1 MTAQSR
7 DMQSKFMSA
16 SVQLWRRASNGLS
29 NSLCRVTGTVQP
41 CTIPKPMEGTGLLE
55 LSHLKKSGEAVIH
68 QSKLGGVEAM
78 ADTELQIEK
87 QRVSDQRMRVLKQQA
102 VVLSLNREGGERL
115 QEAAEHLNSLRD
127 ELRSM
132 ESRLEQLIINS

>member
-29 NSLCRVTGTVQP
+29 NSLCRVIGNHQP
-41 CTIPKPMEGTGLLE
+41 CTIPKPLEGTGLLE

-68 QSKLGGVEAM
+68 QSKGVEAM
-78 ADTELQIEK
+78 ADTELKIEK

-115 QEAAEHLNSLRD
+115 QEAAEHLNSFRD